1 MESVHLIVG
10 LGNPGAAYAQTRH
23 NAGFLLVERLAQ
35 RWKWNWA
42 EERKFKARVAKGQ
55 QAGKRVLIC
64 QPQTFMNLSGE
75 TVGAVAGFYQV
86 TPDRVLVAVDDAD
99 LPLGEIRLR
108 ASGSSGGHH
117 GLGSIEQHLA
127 SRTFPRLRIGI
138 GRREGAREITD
149 FVLGRFEEAESVS
162 MGKVLDRA
170 SDQVECWVD
179 GGIEKAM
186 NRFNGV
192 IDSTNEKKK

>member
-117 GLGSIEQHLA
+117 GLESIEQHLA

-149 FVLGRFEEAESVS
+149 FVLGRFEDAESVS